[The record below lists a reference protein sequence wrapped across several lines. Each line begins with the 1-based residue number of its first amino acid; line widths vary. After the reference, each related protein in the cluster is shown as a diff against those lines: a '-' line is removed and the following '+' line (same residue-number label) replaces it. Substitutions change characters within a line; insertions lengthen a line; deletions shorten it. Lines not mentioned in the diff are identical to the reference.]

1 MSKIV
6 LLGGCGGIGTIAA
19 RTVLAANVFTDI
31 VIADLDGERAE
42 ALAASFRRKRV
53 VGVGVDVD
61 DPSSLRRSLDG
72 ASVVLNTVGPFY
84 RFGPQILAAAI
95 DSGVDYV
102 DVCDDLD
109 ATERMLQMDAA
120 AKAKGVRALLGMG
133 NSPGL
138 ANVLA
143 RFAADQ
149 LLDSVESVDI
159 MHIHGGEPQEGPA
172 VLGHRIHAMTSDIP
186 IWEDG
191 QMRKVR
197 MLDDSG
203 AAYVIEVDFRDVGR
217 FPVYPYPHPETIT
230 LPRYLPGVRR
240 VTNRGVVFPLSYF
253 ELTQDLVRAD
263 ACGTA
268 PLRVGGVEVV
278 PRDFSVAHLIAT
290 RPRLLAEAAID
301 GPAGCLV
308 IDVRGQKEGAPERY
322 VFSLSSRSAGAGE
335 GTGIPAGIGA
345 VLMAEGEGKIA
356 EAGVY
361 PPEAV
366 VDPLRMLNLASGIVG
381 SLGVEGSGSGSL
393 PIHVERHRPD
403 GVSELNLAF

>member
-1 MSKIV
+1 MI
-6 LLGGCGGIGTIAA
+6 LGGCGGIGTIAT
-19 RTVLAANVFTDI
+19 RTVVVAGAFTDV
-31 VIADLDGERAE
+31 VIADLDETRARV
-42 ALAASFRRKRV
+42 AAASFGDPRV
-53 VGVGVDVD
+53 RGIGVDVD
-61 DPSSLRRSLDG
+61 DPDSLSRLLRG

-109 ATERMLQMDAA
+109 ATELMLQMDAA

-186 IWEDG
+186 VWEDG
-191 QMRKVR
+191 KMRKVR

-203 AAYVIEVDFRDVGR
+203 AAYVMDVDFRDVGR

-253 ELTQDLVRAD
+253 ELTQDLVRAGV
-263 ACGTA
+263 CGTS
-268 PLRVGGVEVV
+268 PLLVGSSEVV
-278 PRDFSVAHLIAT
+278 PRDFSIAHLISR
-290 RPRLLAEAAID
+290 RPRLLAEAGVT
-301 GPAGCLV
+301 GPAGCLR
-308 IDVRGQKEGAPERY
+308 IDVAGIKDGDPCRY

-335 GTGIPAGIGA
+335 GTGIPAALGA
-345 VLMAEGEGKIA
+345 VLMAQGGIT
-356 EAGVY
+356 EAGVN
-361 PPEAV
+361 PPESA
-366 VDPLRMLNLASGIVG
+366 VDPVRLLTLASGIVG
-381 SLGVEGSGSGSL
+381 SLGLGGPESGSL
-393 PIHVERHRPD
+393 PIHIERHGPD
-403 GVSELNLAF
+403 GVSELNLSL